1 MTKKKYLHK
10 HFFGFLIVF
19 LVLQACED
27 KKEISSID
35 PISWESRQIA
45 IPDNDSLASGETY
58 LSIYSEIYSQTEH
71 ITHDLTATIS
81 MRNTSR
87 KDTIYVERADYYATN
102 GKLIRTYFDAPI
114 FIAPL
119 ETIEIVIDETDR
131 SGGTGANFV
140 FDWQANLN
148 ATEPVFDAVMISTS
162 GQQGLS
168 FTTQGIRTK

>member
-45 IPDNDSLASGETY
+45 IPENDSLASGETY

-87 KDTIYVERADYYATN
+87 EDTIYVERADYYA
-102 GKLIRTYFDAPI
+102 KWKAHP
-114 FIAPL
+114 
-119 ETIEIVIDETDR
+119 
-131 SGGTGANFV
+131 
-140 FDWQANLN
+140 NL
-148 ATEPVFDAVMISTS
+148 F
-162 GQQGLS
+162 
-168 FTTQGIRTK
+168 